1 MSGPTQLRELPG
13 CRPYIVRVSSSPA
26 ARGTRA
32 ERGFAR
38 ADGTARRA
46 IPEADAA
53 TTASDATVGG
63 SGSQTVVQDRPRATL
78 HEPERQLLTSLALTV
93 AVVVFITVILPVLIS
108 LVRNF

>member
-32 ERGFAR
+32 ERGVAR

-53 TTASDATVGG
+53 ATASDASVGG
-63 SGSQTVVQDRPRATL
+63 SGSQTVVQDRPRVTL

>member
-1 MSGPTQLRELPG
+1 VDR
-13 CRPYIVRVSSSPA
+13 
-26 ARGTRA
+26 
-32 ERGFAR
+32 
-38 ADGTARRA
+38 TARRA
-46 IPEADAA
+46 ITEADAA
-53 TTASDATVGG
+53 ATASDATVGG